1 VCWNNQL
8 TWKGLMKNHFSFAL
22 YAAALAVSVQ
32 AADKVS
38 VVPVQFAKGAQSATV
53 KGTFKGY
60 DSINYTLVAKAGQTM
75 TVNISGSS
83 NANFNV
89 FAPGGVPGQAEAM
102 GTGYVDEKWQGTLP
116 ASGKYTIQVYQMR
129 ASARRGETVPHTLSV
144 SIR

>member
-1 VCWNNQL
+1 MNMPFRTAL
-8 TWKGLMKNHFSFAL
+8 FATM
-22 YAAALAVSVQ
+22 LAMSAQ
-32 AADKVS
+32 ATDKVT
-38 VVPVQFAKGAQSATV
+38 VVPVQFAKGAHSATV

-89 FAPGGVPGQAEAM
+89 YAPGDVLGQAEAM
-102 GTGYVDEKWQGTLP
+102 STGYVDEKWQGTLP
-116 ASGKYTIQVYQMR
+116 ASGMYTIQVYQMR
-129 ASARRGETVPHTLSV
+129 ASARRGEAVPHTLSV

>member
-1 VCWNNQL
+1 MNMPFR
-8 TWKGLMKNHFSFAL
+8 TAMFASL
-22 YAAALAVSVQ
+22 LAMSAQ

-38 VVPVQFAKGAQSATV
+38 VVPVQFAKGAQSAAV

-89 FAPGGVPGQAEAM
+89 FAPGAVPGQAEAM
-102 GTGYVDEKWQGTLP
+102 GTGYVNEKWQGNLP

-129 ASARRGETVPHTLSV
+129 ASARRGEAVPHTLTV
-144 SIR
+144 GIR

>member
-1 VCWNNQL
+1 
-8 TWKGLMKNHFSFAL
+8 MKNHFKIAL
-22 YAAALAVSVQ
+22 LAAMLAMTAQ
-32 AADKVS
+32 AADKVT
-38 VVPVQFAKGAQSATV
+38 VVPVQFAKGAQSASV

-75 TVNISGSS
+75 SVTISGSS

-89 FAPGGVPGQAEAM
+89 YAPGAVPGQAEAM
-102 GTGYVDEKWQGTLP
+102 GTGYVGEKWQGSLP

>member
-1 VCWNNQL
+1 MNMPFR
-8 TWKGLMKNHFSFAL
+8 TAMFASL
-22 YAAALAVSVQ
+22 LAMSAQ

-38 VVPVQFAKGAQSATV
+38 VVPVQFAKGAHSAAV

-89 FAPGGVPGQAEAM
+89 FAPGAVPGQAEAM
-102 GTGYVDEKWQGTLP
+102 GTGYVGEKWQGSLP

-129 ASARRGETVPHTLSV
+129 ASARRGEAVPHTLSV

>member
-1 VCWNNQL
+1 
-8 TWKGLMKNHFSFAL
+8 MKKSFRIAIF
-22 YAAALAVSVQ
+22 ATMLAMTVQ
-32 AADKVS
+32 AVDKVS
-38 VVPVQFAKGAQSATV
+38 VVPVQFAKGAQSTTV

-89 FAPGGVPGQAEAM
+89 FAPGAVPGQAEAM
-102 GTGYVDEKWQGTLP
+102 GTGFAGEKWQGALP

-129 ASARRGETVPHTLSV
+129 ASARRGEAVPHTLSV

>member
-1 VCWNNQL
+1 MNRYFRIALFTSML
-8 TWKGLMKNHFSFAL
+8 TMT
-22 YAAALAVSVQ
+22 VQ

-38 VVPVQFAKGAQSATV
+38 VVPVQFAKGAHSAAV

-75 TVNISGSS
+75 TVSISGSS

-102 GTGYVDEKWQGTLP
+102 GTGYVNEKWQGTLP

-129 ASARRGETVPHTLSV
+129 ASARRGEAVPHTLSV

>member
-1 VCWNNQL
+1 MNMRFRTV
-8 TWKGLMKNHFSFAL
+8 MFATL
-22 YAAALAVSVQ
+22 LAMSAQ
-32 AADKVS
+32 AADKVT
-38 VVPVQFAKGAQSATV
+38 VVPVQFAKGAHSAAV

-89 FAPGGVPGQAEAM
+89 FAPGAVPGQAEAM

-129 ASARRGETVPHTLSV
+129 ASARRGESVPHTLSV

>member
-1 VCWNNQL
+1 MNMPFR
-8 TWKGLMKNHFSFAL
+8 TAMFASL
-22 YAAALAVSVQ
+22 LAMSAQ

-38 VVPVQFAKGAQSATV
+38 VVPVQFANGAHSAAV

-89 FAPGGVPGQAEAM
+89 FAPGAVPGQAEAM
-102 GTGYVDEKWQGTLP
+102 GTGYVNEKWQGSLP

-129 ASARRGETVPHTLSV
+129 ASARRGEAVPHTLSV

>member
-1 VCWNNQL
+1 
-8 TWKGLMKNHFSFAL
+8 MKNSFIMIIFATM
-22 YAAALAVSVQ
+22 LAMTVQ

-38 VVPVQFAKGAQSATV
+38 VVPVQFAKGAHSADV

-89 FAPGGVPGQAEAM
+89 FAPGAVPGQAEAM
-102 GTGYVDEKWQGTLP
+102 GTGYVNEKWQGTLP

-129 ASARRGETVPHTLSV
+129 ASARRGEAVPHTLTV

>member
-1 VCWNNQL
+1 MNMPL
-8 TWKGLMKNHFSFAL
+8 RTAMFAIL
-22 YAAALAVSVQ
+22 LAMSAQ
-32 AADKVS
+32 AADKVT
-38 VVPVQFAKGAQSATV
+38 VVPVQFAKGAHSAAV

-75 TVNISGSS
+75 SVSISGSS

-89 FAPGGVPGQAEAM
+89 YAPGGVPGQAEAM
-102 GTGYVDEKWQGTLP
+102 GTGYVNEKWQGTLP

-129 ASARRGETVPHTLSV
+129 ASARRGEAVPHTLSV

>member
-1 VCWNNQL
+1 MNMPL
-8 TWKGLMKNHFSFAL
+8 RTAMFAIL
-22 YAAALAVSVQ
+22 LAMSAQ
-32 AADKVS
+32 AADKVT
-38 VVPVQFAKGAQSATV
+38 VVPVQFAKGTQSATV

-89 FAPGGVPGQAEAM
+89 YAPGAVPGQAEAM
-102 GTGYVDEKWQGTLP
+102 GTGYVGEKWQGSLP

-129 ASARRGETVPHTLSV
+129 ASARRGEAVPHTLTV

>member
-1 VCWNNQL
+1 
-8 TWKGLMKNHFSFAL
+8 MKFAMFAL
-22 YAAALAVSVQ
+22 VLAMTVQ
-32 AADKVS
+32 AADKIS
-38 VVPVQFAKGAQSATV
+38 VVPVQFTKGAQSATV

-89 FAPGGVPGQAEAM
+89 FAPGAVLGQAEAM
-102 GTGYVDEKWQGTLP
+102 GTGYVGEKWQGSLP

-129 ASARRGETVPHTLSV
+129 ASARRGEAVPHTLTV
-144 SIR
+144 SIH

>member
-1 VCWNNQL
+1 
-8 TWKGLMKNHFSFAL
+8 MKNHVKIAL
-22 YAAALAVSVQ
+22 LATMLALTVQ
-32 AADKVS
+32 AADKVT
-38 VVPVQFAKGAQSATV
+38 VVPVQFDKGAHSAAV

-75 TVNISGSS
+75 TVSISGSS

-89 FAPGGVPGQAEAM
+89 FAPGAIPGQAEAM
-102 GTGYVDEKWQGTLP
+102 GTGYVDEKWQGSLP

-129 ASARRGETVPHTLSV
+129 ASARRGEAVPHTLTV

>member
-1 VCWNNQL
+1 MA
-8 TWKGLMKNHFSFAL
+8 TSMKFAML
-22 YAAALAVSVQ
+22 ALFMAMTVQ

-75 TVNISGSS
+75 TVNVSGSS

-89 FAPGGVPGQAEAM
+89 FAPGAVPGQAEAM
-102 GTGYVDEKWQGTLP
+102 GTGYVNEKWQGTLP

-129 ASARRGETVPHTLSV
+129 ASARRGEAVPHTLTV

>member
-1 VCWNNQL
+1 
-8 TWKGLMKNHFSFAL
+8 MKISFRVAIF
-22 YAAALAVSVQ
+22 ASMLAMTVQ
-32 AADKVS
+32 AADNVS

-75 TVNISGSS
+75 TVSIAGSS

-89 FAPGGVPGQAEAM
+89 FAPGAVPGQTEAM
-102 GTGYVDEKWQGTLP
+102 GAGYVDEKWQGTLP

-129 ASARRGETVPHTLSV
+129 ASARRGEAVPHTLTV

>member
-1 VCWNNQL
+1 
-8 TWKGLMKNHFSFAL
+8 MKNPIKITLLTAIL
-22 YAAALAVSVQ
+22 AMAAQ
-32 AADKVS
+32 AADKVTT
-38 VVPVQFAKGAQSATV
+38 VPVQFAKGTQSTAV

-89 FAPGGVPGQAEAM
+89 FAPGAVPGQAEAM
-102 GTGYVDEKWQGTLP
+102 GTGYVGGKWQSTLP

-129 ASARRGETVPHTLSV
+129 ASARRGEAVQHTLSV

>member
-1 VCWNNQL
+1 
-8 TWKGLMKNHFSFAL
+8 MKKHIKIAL
-22 YAAALAVSVQ
+22 LATMLAMTVQ

-38 VVPVQFAKGAQSATV
+38 VVPVQFAKGAHSAAV

-75 TVNISGSS
+75 IVSISGSS

-89 FAPGGVPGQAEAM
+89 FAPGAVPGQAEAM
-102 GTGYVDEKWQGTLP
+102 GTGYVDEKWQGALP

-129 ASARRGETVPHTLSV
+129 ASARRGEAVPHTLSV